1 MVLAS
6 TTLGVNPYHVSAR
19 VHTGLQTR
27 VLYVGKVHRTRG
39 DGRSGSG
46 RRGAGEGEREEGSGR
61 RGAGGGEREEGSGSA
76 ANIEKE
82 REEAAKNT
90 VIIKDSN
97 WQS

>member
-46 RRGAGEGEREEGSGR
+46 RRGAGEGEREEGSG
-61 RGAGGGEREEGSGSA
+61 SA

>member
-1 MVLAS
+1 M
-6 TTLGVNPYHVSAR
+6 SAR
-19 VHTGLQTR
+19 YIERGGTGGAGAGGGER
-27 VLYVGKVHRTRG
+27 EK
-39 DGRSGSG
+39 GSG
-46 RRGAGEGEREEGSGR
+46 RRGAGGGEREEREEGSGR